1 MMDSRERLLTAIA
14 NEKPDHLP
22 AQVHN
27 WMQYYLDTYLG
38 GCDAFAAYERFGLD
52 YVLYVGP
59 RQIYAEKDLANWQRD
74 RRDLGTDADGNRLWA
89 ETITTPDGELHHAGA
104 YNAFTPW
111 ETEFLI
117 KSPRDFELFE
127 KYAPMPVALDPA
139 PVIAA
144 QQRLGRR
151 GIVRSHAHGFGQGS
165 PWQDFC
171 CLVDTQNAIFW
182 GMDEPDSLHHALDVI
197 LQKRLRYVE
206 MLEGI
211 PIDLIEVG
219 GGAGSNTVISPKFF
233 REFCLPYDTT
243 QNAALH
249 AAGMKVV
256 YHLCGGLM
264 KMLELVVE
272 TGTDG
277 LETMTP
283 PDMGGD
289 CDLAEAKRRVGDRIF
304 FVGGLDQNACF
315 ENGTPA
321 VCREHVF
328 RLHAASPNGGY
339 ICCPSDHF
347 FFGDPANLQAFA
359 DAAKECLYN

>member
-27 WMQYYLDTYLG
+27 WMQYYLDAYLG

-74 RRDLGTDADGNRLWA
+74 RRDLGTDTDGNRLWA

-144 QQRLGRR
+144 RQRVGRC
-151 GIVRSHAHGFGQGS
+151 GIVRSHAHGFGQARRGRIS
-165 PWQDFC
+165 AAWSIRKMPSSGVW
-171 CLVDTQNAIFW
+171 T
-182 GMDEPDSLHHALDVI
+182 S
-197 LQKRLRYVE
+197 R
-206 MLEGI
+206 I
-211 PIDLIEVG
+211 P
-219 GGAGSNTVISPKFF
+219 S
-233 REFCLPYDTT
+233 TT
-243 QNAALH
+243 
-249 AAGMKVV
+249 
-256 YHLCGGLM
+256 
-264 KMLELVVE
+264 
-272 TGTDG
+272 
-277 LETMTP
+277 
-283 PDMGGD
+283 
-289 CDLAEAKRRVGDRIF
+289 
-304 FVGGLDQNACF
+304 
-315 ENGTPA
+315 
-321 VCREHVF
+321 
-328 RLHAASPNGGY
+328 
-339 ICCPSDHF
+339 PST
-347 FFGDPANLQAFA
+347 
-359 DAAKECLYN
+359 

>member
-1 MMDSRERLLTAIA
+1 MDARERLLTAIS

-27 WMQYYLDTYLG
+27 WMRYYLDTYLG
-38 GCDAFAAYERFGLD
+38 GCEPFEAYDHFGMDHVIYMAPEFIWDER
-52 YVLYVGP
+52 
-59 RQIYAEKDLANWQRD
+59 DLANWQTD
-74 RRDLGTDADGNRLWA
+74 RRDLGIDADGNHLWA
-89 ETITTPDGELHHAGA
+89 ATITTPEGELHHAGA

-117 KSPRDFELFE
+117 KTERDMELFA
-127 KYAPMPVALDPA
+127 KYAPVPVRLDPTA
-139 PVIAA
+139 IIAM
-144 QQRLGRR
+144 QERLGGR
-151 GIVRSHAHGFGQGS
+151 GIVRSWAWGFGQGS

-171 CLVDTQNAIFW
+171 TLADTQTAILW
-182 GMDEPDSLHHALDVI
+182 GMDKPDFLHFALDAI

-206 MLEGI
+206 MLKGI

-233 REFCLPYDTT
+233 REFCLPYDRI

-249 AAGMKVV
+249 ETGMKIV

-264 KMLELVVE
+264 QMLELVVQ
-272 TGTDG
+272 TGADG

-283 PDMGGD
+283 SSMGAD
-289 CDLAEAKRRVGDRIF
+289 CDLAEAERRVGDRLF
-304 FVGGLDQNACF
+304 FIGGLDQNAYF

-321 VCREHVF
+321 TVREAVF
-328 RLHAASPNGGY
+328 RLHAACPNGGY

-347 FFGDPANLQAFA
+347 FFGDPANIQAFV
-359 DAAKECLYN
+359 AAARECRYN